1 MKGQTA
7 WHYRL
12 FNYALLT
19 AVTTLGVPLG
29 ATAAQ
34 EHAMTQIH
42 ITMSGSPG
50 AEFSAEWRIT
60 HEGETTEHI
69 EKQGTVPAEY
79 TFEGTTLE
87 GTVKLLTDDERLD
100 VDIVKGT
107 NRSRSST
114 QGKGGTLTVMVR

>member
-1 MKGQTA
+1 MKA
-7 WHYRL
+7 WHYGL

-19 AVTTLGVPLG
+19 AVITLGVPLG

-34 EHAMTQIH
+34 EQAMTKIH

-100 VDIVKGT
+100 VDIVKGS

-114 QGKGGTLTVMVR
+114 QGKGGTLTVTVH

>member
-7 WHYRL
+7 WHGKL

-19 AVTTLGVPLG
+19 AVTTLGVPLS

-34 EHAMTQIH
+34 EQAMTKIH

-60 HEGETTEHI
+60 HNDETIEHP
-69 EKQGTVPAEY
+69 ETRGTVPAEF
-79 TFEGTTLE
+79 TFEGSTLV
-87 GTVKLLTDDERLD
+87 GTVKLLSDDERLE
-100 VDIVKGT
+100 VDIVKGS

>member
-1 MKGQTA
+1 
-7 WHYRL
+7 
-12 FNYALLT
+12 
-19 AVTTLGVPLG
+19 
-29 ATAAQ
+29 
-34 EHAMTQIH
+34 MTQIH

-114 QGKGGTLTVMVR
+114 QGKGGTLTVTVR